1 MSLYQERER
10 KYPLNP
16 HGELMWLKIYGEYS
30 IMSYDVV
37 NCNKIVT
44 NWFIAKLYL
53 ELNNNDSESEKEDST
68 ARKRSEE
75 PAGKFD
81 KKKKKKKDNA

>member
-1 MSLYQERER
+1 M
-10 KYPLNP
+10 
-16 HGELMWLKIYGEYS
+16 
-30 IMSYDVV
+30 

-44 NWFIAKLYL
+44 NWFVVKLYL

-81 KKKKKKKDNA
+81 KKKKRLGMMKQAARLRGS

>member
-1 MSLYQERER
+1 
-10 KYPLNP
+10 
-16 HGELMWLKIYGEYS
+16 MWLKIYGEYD
-30 IMSYDVV
+30 IMSYEVV
-37 NCNKIVT
+37 NCNKIVI
-44 NWFIAKLYL
+44 NWFVAKLYI

-81 KKKKKKKDNA
+81 KKKKKDNA